1 MPTAGKLDEILRKHN
16 LSDSD
21 LAEYLN
27 GKGWGVEHPSMF
39 RIDLEENFLAIWEKA
54 APFTMIS
61 MERGYAVYQAV
72 NYILRNNLPGDFV
85 ECGVW
90 KGGSCM
96 LMALT
101 LLESGVTDKPIWLYD
116 TFKGMTEP
124 CEKDRIASTGQ
135 AVSERWE
142 EGWWAV
148 SPGMVEA
155 NLKKTGYPMEHF
167 HMVEGDVCET
177 LKSTRPKA
185 VSLLRLD
192 TDWYES
198 TRFELEIL
206 YPLLKEKGVLIIDD
220 YGHFSGSRQA
230 VDEYFTGKLLPLL
243 QRSDYTG
250 RLALKPVPSN

>member
-1 MPTAGKLDEILRKHN
+1 MPAVGEMDEILKNFN
-16 LSDSD
+16 LSEGD

-27 GKGWGVEHPSMF
+27 KKGWGVEHPSTF
-39 RIDLEENFLAIWEKA
+39 RIDLETDFLALWEKA
-54 APFTMIS
+54 VPFTMIS

-72 NYILRNNLPGDFV
+72 NYILKNDLPGDFV

-101 LLESGVTDKPIWLYD
+101 LMESGVQDRAIWLYD

-124 CEKDRIASTGQ
+124 GDNDRISSTGQ

-155 NLKKTGYPMEHF
+155 NLKKTGYPMEKF
-167 HMVEGDVCET
+167 RFVEGDVCET
-177 LKSTRPKA
+177 LKISRPEA

-220 YGHFSGSRQA
+220 YGHFSGSRLA
-230 VDEYFTGKLLPLL
+230 VDEYFANRTLPLL

-250 RLALKPVPSN
+250 RLALKPGP